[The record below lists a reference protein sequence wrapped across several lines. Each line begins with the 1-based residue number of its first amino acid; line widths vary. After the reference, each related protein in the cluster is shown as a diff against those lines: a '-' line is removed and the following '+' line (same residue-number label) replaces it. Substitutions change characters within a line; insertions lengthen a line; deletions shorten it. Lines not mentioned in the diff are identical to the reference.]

1 MHWSLC
7 IWQFDIN
14 KTTRPKAYFGFW
26 LVLACLCTKCRLRS
40 SERRFFEFEK
50 IRISENFGFRARYQ
64 SVEFRQT
71 FVKMHVG
78 SNTSAGTGKSLS
90 EALIFASTNPQYDKR
105 LFIDLPVQ

>member
-1 MHWSLC
+1 MNDSSVD
-7 IWQFDIN
+7 F
-14 KTTRPKAYFGFW
+14 YFGLF
-26 LVLACLCTKCRLRS
+26 VKQFRLQS

-78 SNTSAGTGKSLS
+78 SNTSAVMQQAGRAEVQYTALCTVWRSNTIMATQSLS
-90 EALIFASTNPQYDKR
+90 
-105 LFIDLPVQ
+105 LPTSR